1 SSLHSSGRRARR
13 VVEEARESVAEATG
27 ARPSEVI
34 FTAGGTESNNLAV
47 KGMFWARRRSDPR
60 RRRVLAGSVEHHA
73 VLDAVQ
79 WLADHEGAEV
89 TWLQVDQHGQVRPEV
104 LRAAIEENP
113 DDVALATVMWANNE
127 VGTINPLPELAA
139 VCAQYDIPVHTD
151 AVQAI
156 GAVDVAFG
164 SSGARALALTGHK
177 LCGPYG
183 AGVLLLGR
191 DTPCVPLLHGGGQ
204 ERDVRSGTLDVPSI
218 HALAT
223 AVRISVQRRREHVER
238 LTKLRND
245 LVAAV
250 RAEVPDVVLNG
261 PPQDSDDRL
270 PGIAHL
276 TFPGCAGDS
285 LLMLR
290 DAE

>member
-127 VGTINPLPELAA
+127 VGTINPLPSWPP
-139 VCAQYDIPVHTD
+139 CAPSTT
-151 AVQAI
+151 
-156 GAVDVAFG
+156 
-164 SSGARALALTGHK
+164 SP
-177 LCGPYG
+177 C
-183 AGVLLLGR
+183 
-191 DTPCVPLLHGGGQ
+191 TPTRCRP
-204 ERDVRSGTLDVPSI
+204 
-218 HALAT
+218 
-223 AVRISVQRRREHVER
+223 
-238 LTKLRND
+238 
-245 LVAAV
+245 
-250 RAEVPDVVLNG
+250 
-261 PPQDSDDRL
+261 
-270 PGIAHL
+270 
-276 TFPGCAGDS
+276 
-285 LLMLR
+285 
-290 DAE
+290 